1 MTTSPPKI
9 KAVGLLSGGL
19 DSTLAVKLLVDQ
31 GIEIIA
37 YNLRTPFC
45 TCESKGGCGAA
56 AAAARF
62 GVEIVTE
69 FAGDEYIE
77 LVKSPRHGRGSAMN
91 PCIDCRIF
99 ILRRAKELMQNRGA
113 AFCFTGEVL
122 AQRPMSQHRRA
133 LALIVKEAGLEGK
146 ILRPLSAHLFKP
158 TDAENENLVDRSRL
172 LDIRG
177 RSRKKQIALAAELG
191 VTDYPCP
198 AGGCLLTDKNF
209 AARLAD
215 AFAHGEDRLR
225 DINLLKLGRQFRLPS
240 GAKAVV
246 GRNEGENERLLEY
259 LDGDAAAFEVE
270 GVGSPIT
277 LLRPARRE
285 DRPRAAALTLRY
297 SDARDRAEAPTQ
309 VRTAEG
315 EAETITARA
324 GDAADAETWRVGAGP
339 EPK

>member
-1 MTTSPPKI
+1 MTTPSKKI

-31 GIEIIA
+31 GIEVIA

-45 TCESKGGCGAA
+45 TCESKGGCGAV
-56 AAAARF
+56 AAAARV

-69 FAGDEYIE
+69 FAGEEYVE
-77 LVKSPRHGRGSAMN
+77 LVKNPRHGRGSAMN

-99 ILRRAKELMQNRGA
+99 ILRRAKELMRNRGA

-133 LALIVKEAGLEGK
+133 LALIAREAGLEGK

-158 TDAENENLVDRSRL
+158 TEAENENLVDRSRL

-177 RSRKKQIALAAELG
+177 RSRKKQIALAAEMG

-259 LDGDAAAFEVE
+259 LDEDAAAFEVE
-270 GVGSPIT
+270 GVGSPVT

-285 DRPRAAALTLRY
+285 DWPRAAALTLRY
-297 SDARDRAEAPTQ
+297 SDARARKEAEAR
-309 VRTAEG
+309 VWSAAG
-315 EAETITARA
+315 ELGTLTARA
-324 GDAADAETWRVGAGP
+324 EDAARPEEWRLGARP
-339 EPK
+339 EK

>member
-1 MTTSPPKI
+1 VTTPSPKT
-9 KAVGLLSGGL
+9 KVVGLLSGGL
-19 DSTLAVKLLVDQ
+19 DSTLAVKLLADQ
-31 GIEIIA
+31 GFEVIA

-69 FAGDEYIE
+69 FAGEEYVE
-77 LVKSPRHGRGSAMN
+77 LVKNPRHGRGRAMN

-99 ILRRAKELMQNRGA
+99 ILNRAKELMRKRGA

-122 AQRPMSQHRRA
+122 GQRPMSQHRRA
-133 LALIVKEAGLEGK
+133 LALIEREAGLEGR
-146 ILRPLSAHLFKP
+146 ILRPLSAHLFQP
-158 TDAENENLVDRSRL
+158 TEAENEGLVDRSKL

-215 AFAHGEDRLR
+215 AFAHGEDRLA
-225 DINLLKLGRQFRLPS
+225 DINLLKLGRHFRLPS

-246 GRNEGENERLLEY
+246 GRNEGENRALAERLGGTDVALEII
-259 LDGDAAAFEVE
+259 
-270 GVGSPIT
+270 GVGSPVT
-277 LLRPARRE
+277 LLRGGGEEDWPA
-285 DRPRAAALTLRY
+285 AAALTLLY
-297 SDARDRAEAPTQ
+297 SDARGREEAEAR
-309 VRTAEG
+309 VWSAAG
-315 EAETITARA
+315 EPGTVTARA
-324 GDAADAETWRVGAGP
+324 EDAAAADEWRPDARP
-339 EPK
+339 RK